1 MRKFLF
7 ILLMN
12 LALLAFAEGQD
23 SVVIRPVTHIV
34 QVQVGQGRVR
44 DTYLSP
50 LLYSGFSLGLQ
61 QERWHAWRNPLWTSQ
76 RTIAVQGV
84 LGSDKGSHG
93 DNYAIRTGVRYAVH
107 WRKSLLAGRLT
118 TLIGPYVGGEFVG
131 NYNVKLAAG
140 NNPADFQASAAI
152 GASATAVWHYKVKNQ
167 PASVMLQLQTP
178 VVGYSFQQE
187 YGASYYETFGLD
199 TGTRNKHHFTSF
211 GNRQD
216 FDVRLTTDL
225 PVSILR
231 CFSGYTHK
239 VRIGVAYHID
249 TQDINHIVK
258 RFSTFEGVIGW
269 VYQSVVINRK
279 RTPLLTDNLY
289 EAY

>member
-1 MRKFLF
+1 MRNLFF
-7 ILLMN
+7 ILIMS
-12 LALLAFAEGQD
+12 LALSAFAEGQD

-34 QVQVGQGRVR
+34 QVQMGQGRVR
-44 DTYLSP
+44 DTYLTP
-50 LLYSGFSLGLQ
+50 LLYSGFSFGLQ
-61 QERWHAWRNPLWTSQ
+61 HERWHAWRNPSWTSQ
-76 RTIAVQGV
+76 RTIAVQAA

-93 DNYAIRTGVRYAVH
+93 DNYAIRTGFRYAVH

-118 TLIGPYVGGEFVG
+118 TLVGPYVGGEFVG

-152 GASATAVWHYKVKNQ
+152 GASAAAVWHYQVKNK

-178 VVGYSFQQE
+178 VIGYAFQQE
-187 YGASYYETFGLD
+187 YGASYYETFGLES
-199 TGTRNKHHFTSF
+199 GTRNKHHFTSF

-225 PVSILR
+225 PVSLIPWFRSYNHKLR
-231 CFSGYTHK
+231 
-239 VRIGVAYHID
+239 VGVAYHID
-249 TQDINHIVK
+249 TQDINYVVK

-269 VYQSVVINRK
+269 VYQSVVISNK
-279 RTPLLTDNLY
+279 RTPLLNDSLY